1 MNQGKTFTLKKLA
14 LAASLLAITGVANAG
29 YTIKLGDD
37 QSLTFSGYLKAD
49 FRYIDG
55 TVAPRDYWIGTG
67 TPLSE
72 SISNL
77 NFAVNESRFNTKYV
91 NGDVTGFVEIDF
103 YGAAV
108 KGGYG
113 GANEVFTNSSNPRIR
128 HAFINYKNLLVGQ
141 TWSTFVNTST
151 FAETADFGGALNAEA
166 FVRQTQAR
174 YTMGNFQVAIENPET
189 YGGQAGEDSI
199 PDVVVRY
206 NLKGD
211 WGNVAFSGLAR
222 QLNTATVAS
231 RDASDAVYTLDTNG
245 NSVLLTPAVTALTGR
260 DSKTKSAFG
269 LGITGRV
276 KTFGQDDVRFQLHLG
291 NTGRY
296 VGVAAVTDV
305 VGTEVEESVSVMVA
319 YRHFWTE
326 DIRSTAFYGNTQTDL
341 SDRDRT
347 HWGVNLFKSF
357 TKQLSFGVELGN
369 FEIAD
374 QNADSNYAQVT
385 AKYVL

>member
-1 MNQGKTFTLKKLA
+1 MNQSKTFTLKKLA
-14 LAASLLAITGVANAG
+14 LAASLLAVTSAANAG

-67 TPLSE
+67 TALSE

-77 NFAVNESRFNTKYV
+77 NFAINESRFNTKYV

-108 KGGYG
+108 KGGYA
-113 GANEVFTNSSNPRIR
+113 GANEAFTNSSNPRIR
-128 HAFINYKNLLVGQ
+128 HGFIQYKNLLVGQ

-189 YGGQAGEDSI
+189 YGGQPGEDSI

-206 NLKGD
+206 NIKGD
-211 WGNVAFSGLAR
+211 WGNVAVSGLGR
-222 QLNTATVAS
+222 QLNFK
-231 RDASDAVYTLDTNG
+231 DSDGGGSET
-245 NSVLLTPAVTALTGR
+245 
-260 DSKTKSAFG
+260 AFG

-276 KTFGQDDVRFQLHLG
+276 NTFGQDDVRFQLHLG

-305 VGTEVEESVSVMVA
+305 VGAEVEESVSVMVA

-357 TKQLSFGVELGN
+357 TKQLSFGLELGN

-374 QNADSNYAQVT
+374 QNADSNYAQVS